1 MLKTIRITK
10 QFKMEMAHALHGYDG
25 LCKNIHGHSYRLWV
39 TLRGPVLDEHGH
51 KKDGMVLDFGLLKR
65 LVKPNIIDK
74 YDHSLVLNAN
84 TPHANIDFSAF
95 EKVYLLPYQPTSENL
110 VNDFVSIIKNQLP
123 ENIDLYKVVLSETA
137 NSFAEWCMDDNE

>member
-1 MLKTIRITK
+1 
-10 QFKMEMAHALHGYDG
+10 MAHALHGYDG

-39 TLRGPVLDEHGH
+39 TLRGPILEDHGH
-51 KKDGMVLDFGLLKR
+51 KKDGMVLDFGLLKQ

-84 TPHANIDFSAF
+84 SPHANIDLSTF

-123 ENIDLYKVVLSETA
+123 DNVELYKVVLSETA
-137 NSFAEWCMDDNE
+137 NSFAEWCLDDNE

>member
-1 MLKTIRITK
+1 
-10 QFKMEMAHALHGYDG
+10 MAHALYGYDG

-39 TLRGPVLDEHGH
+39 TLRGPVLEERGH

-65 LVKPNIIDK
+65 LVKPHIIDK
-74 YDHSLVLNAN
+74 YDHSFVLNAN
-84 TPHANIDFSAF
+84 SSHANIDLSAF

-123 ENIDLYKVVLSETA
+123 DNIELYKVVLSETA
-137 NSFAEWCMDDNE
+137 NSFAEWCLDDNP

>member
-1 MLKTIRITK
+1 
-10 QFKMEMAHALHGYDG
+10 MEMAHALHGYDG

-39 TLRGPVLDEHGH
+39 TLRGPILEDPGH

-84 TPHANIDFSAF
+84 SPHANIDLSAF

-123 ENIDLYKVVLSETA
+123 DNIELYKVVLSETA
-137 NSFAEWCMDDNE
+137 NSFAEWCLDDNE